1 MEGHVD
7 GKEERMEVEKN
18 KKQVGMEGGQQKKS
32 DVENESGKGQGRTE
46 R

>member
-1 MEGHVD
+1 
-7 GKEERMEVEKN
+7 MEVEKRN
-18 KKQVGMEGGQQKKS
+18 KKNKQGRKEVNRKR